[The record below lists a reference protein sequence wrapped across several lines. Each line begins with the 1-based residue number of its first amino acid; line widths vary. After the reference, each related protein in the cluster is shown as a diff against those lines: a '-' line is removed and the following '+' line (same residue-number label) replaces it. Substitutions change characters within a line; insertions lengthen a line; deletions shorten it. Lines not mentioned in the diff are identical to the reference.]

1 MIAFLI
7 ELHNKPGAVAEVTEA
22 IAERGIN
29 ITGGAGIGAGS
40 TGYMALTTNDEAG
53 TRRVLL
59 AAPFTFREIE
69 IVPLTV
75 ADTPGAFAKAS
86 RALGDAGVN
95 IEAAFAMTGTAERT
109 TIAFATSDPA
119 KARSILSQ
127 KSVASGGRS
136 GSTSRG

>member
-7 ELHNKPGAVAEVTEA
+7 ELKNKPGAVAEVTEA

-29 ITGGAGIGAGS
+29 ITGGAGIGAGNA
-40 TGYMALTTNDEAG
+40 GHMAIATNDEAA

-59 AAPFTFREIE
+59 AGSFKFKEIE

-86 RALGDAGVN
+86 RALGDAGIN
-95 IEAAFAMTGTAERT
+95 IEAAFPMSGTADRT

-119 KARSILSQ
+119 RARTILGQ
-127 KSVASGGRS
+127 KSLASSGR
-136 GSTSRG
+136 

>member
-7 ELHNKPGAVAEVTEA
+7 ELENRAGAVAAVTEA

-40 TGYMALTTNDEAG
+40 AGHMALTTNDEAA

-59 AAPFTFREIE
+59 GGGYKFREIE

-75 ADTPGAFAKAS
+75 VDAPGTFARAC
-86 RALGDAGVN
+86 RALADARIN
-95 IEAAFAMTGTAERT
+95 IEATFPMTGSGERNT
-109 TIAFATSDPA
+109 MAFATDDPV
-119 KARSILSQ
+119 KARSILGQ
-127 KSVASGGRS
+127 KALTGIIR
-136 GSTSRG
+136 